1 MVQSIILGG
10 IALGIIYFVFSTI
23 KNDGV
28 YTPSE
33 IEIETQS
40 QPTPSN
46 TEEDIEWDADT
57 VVGLVK
63 LIVGAVLLI
72 VGLISIL
79 N

>member
-1 MVQSIILGG
+1 MVQSILLGG
-10 IALGIIYFVFSTI
+10 IALGIIYFVFNAI

-33 IEIETQS
+33 IEIEL
-40 QPTPSN
+40 QPQTPPSN
-46 TEEDIEWDADT
+46 TEDDIEWDADT

-63 LIVGAVLLI
+63 LIAGAVLLI